1 MTSTD
6 PTIAPADAR
15 LRPAWPIWKKLLAY
29 FLLTALAA
37 FSIWFVDR
45 GAMALLYGTP

>member
-1 MTSTD
+1 MTPTD

-15 LRPAWPIWKKLLAY
+15 HRPAWLTWKKLLAY
-29 FLLTALAA
+29 FLLTALAG

-45 GAMALLYGTP
+45 GAMTLLYGPK

>member
-1 MTSTD
+1 MPSTD
-6 PTIAPADAR
+6 STIAPADAR
-15 LRPAWPIWKKLLAY
+15 LRPTWPIWKKLLAY